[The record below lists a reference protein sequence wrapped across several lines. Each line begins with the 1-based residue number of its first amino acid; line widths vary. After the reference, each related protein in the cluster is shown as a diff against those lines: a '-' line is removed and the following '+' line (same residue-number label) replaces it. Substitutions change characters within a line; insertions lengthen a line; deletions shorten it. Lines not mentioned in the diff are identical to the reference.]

1 MRLSSA
7 WTKNNY
13 REIKHTWERYI
24 AIVAIIALGV
34 GFFSGLKIT
43 KTAMVKSLDD
53 YVNEFHMYDF
63 RLISTLGLT
72 KEDVA
77 YFNEQEM
84 TLQKV
89 K

>member
-34 GFFSGLKIT
+34 GFFLDSKLQRQLWLK
-43 KTAMVKSLDD
+43 V
-53 YVNEFHMYDF
+53 
-63 RLISTLGLT
+63 
-72 KEDVA
+72 
-77 YFNEQEM
+77 
-84 TLQKV
+84 
-89 K
+89 